1 MMSSMLGLA
10 SGARFRHL
18 RMRARSVRFFTMA
31 TCSSRLSGSGSFRVQ
46 ISQRRTP
53 KLYTSTYARKQN
65 YSFKKKFIVH
75 LRSLSM
81 AAKRFKFDIIVLA
94 TLRLFM
100 SNLVRHVG
108 MVPRCWP
115 IERAQSSST
124 VGHSKSKRYRLD
136 SSQDVEVHFFS
147 LTLFLACFTTSSLK
161 TIDYT

>member
-18 RMRARSVRFFTMA
+18 RMRARSVRFFTMV

-65 YSFKKKFIVH
+65 YSFKKKYIVH
-75 LRSLSM
+75 LSSLSM
-81 AAKRFKFDIIVLA
+81 VAKRFKFDISVLA

-108 MVPRCWP
+108 MVPRC
-115 IERAQSSST
+115 
-124 VGHSKSKRYRLD
+124 
-136 SSQDVEVHFFS
+136 
-147 LTLFLACFTTSSLK
+147 
-161 TIDYT
+161 

>member
-65 YSFKKKFIVH
+65 YSLKKKFIVH
-75 LRSLSM
+75 LSSLSM
-81 AAKRFKFDIIVLA
+81 AAKRFKFDISVLA

-108 MVPRCWP
+108 MVPRGWP
-115 IERAQSSST
+115 IEKSSLALQWGILKAEDLGST
-124 VGHSKSKRYRLD
+124 LLKKSK
-136 SSQDVEVHFFS
+136 FTFS
-147 LTLFLACFTTSSLK
+147 
-161 TIDYT
+161 Y